1 MISYSVYKLLHIL
14 GVLVLFL
21 ALGGVTLHAVNGGG
35 RDTATR
41 RRLALATH
49 GIGLFIILLGGF
61 GMLARLGINT
71 GFPGWIW
78 GKLAIWVLLG
88 GLVMLPYRVPA
99 LARPLW
105 LIVPLLGTI
114 AAYFALYKPF

>member
-1 MISYSVYKLLHIL
+1 MISYTVYRLVHIL

-21 ALGGVTLHAVNGGG
+21 ALGGISIHAANSTGE
-35 RDTATR
+35 AA
-41 RRLALATH
+41 RRLRRLVMATH

>member
-1 MISYSVYKLLHIL
+1 MISYAVYKLIHIL

-21 ALGGVTLHAVNGGG
+21 ALGGLSLHAANGGT
-35 RDTATR
+35 RDTNHR
-41 RRLALATH
+41 RRLAMMTH
-49 GIGLFIILLGGF
+49 GIGLFVILLGGF

-78 GKLAIWVLLG
+78 AKLTIWVA
-88 GLVMLPYRVPA
+88 LVALVLLPYRFPA

-105 LIVPLLGTI
+105 LLVPVLGTT
-114 AAYFALYKPF
+114 AAYMALYKPF

>member
-1 MISYSVYKLLHIL
+1 MISYGIYKLVHIL

-21 ALGGVTLHAVNGGG
+21 ALGGLSILAANHAGDDA
-35 RDTATR
+35 RR
-41 RRLALATH
+41 QRRLVIATH
-49 GIGLFIILLGGF
+49 GVALFIILLGGF

-78 GKLAIWVLLG
+78 AKLAIWVILG
-88 GLVMLPYRVPA
+88 ALVALPLRFPA

-105 LIVPLLGTI
+105 LLVPVLGTA
-114 AAYFALYKPF
+114 AAYMALYKPF

>member
-14 GVLVLFL
+14 GILVLFL
-21 ALGGVTLHAVNGGG
+21 ALGGLTLHAANGGVK
-35 RDTATR
+35 DTNHR
-41 RRLALATH
+41 RKLVMATH
-49 GIGLFIILLGGF
+49 GIGLFVILLGGF

-78 GKLAIWVLLG
+78 GKLAVWVVLG
-88 GLVMLPYRVPA
+88 ALVMLPYRFPA

-105 LIVPLLGTI
+105 LIVPLLGTA
-114 AAYFALYKPF
+114 AAYMALYKPF